1 MSSRLIKA
9 LIFKGTDYSED
20 YFEYIKLS
28 QFMWVQ
34 FANTADG
41 NILYYMCLND
51 SLIYNTMAQHILN
64 KYINGTVLCI
74 KLSKSVILDISVT
87 DIPLLVDNLL
97 AGYFNSINLTDKSS
111 NILTDKSSN
120 ILTDKSSNIL
130 TDKSSNILTDKSSNI
145 LTDKTNNKEIILD
158 TDMKEPY
165 DTDYTN
171 STYYDYHTGYNS

>member
-34 FANTADG
+34 FANTTDG
-41 NILYYMCLND
+41 NMLYYMCLND
-51 SLIYNTMAQHILN
+51 SLIYNTLAQHILN

-74 KLSKSVILDISVT
+74 KLSKSAILDISVT

-120 ILTDKSSNIL
+120 ILTDKSSN
-130 TDKSSNILTDKSSNI
+130 
-145 LTDKTNNKEIILD
+145 KEIILD
-158 TDMKEPY
+158 TDIKEPYDDMKEPY

-171 STYYDYHTGYNS
+171 SVYYDYHTGYNS

>member
-1 MSSRLIKA
+1 MSTRLIKA

-97 AGYFNSINLTDKSS
+97 VGYFNSIN
-111 NILTDKSSN
+111 
-120 ILTDKSSNIL
+120 L

>member
-1 MSSRLIKA
+1 
-9 LIFKGTDYSED
+9 
-20 YFEYIKLS
+20 
-28 QFMWVQ
+28 
-34 FANTADG
+34 
-41 NILYYMCLND
+41 
-51 SLIYNTMAQHILN
+51 MAQHILN

-97 AGYFNSINLTDKSS
+97 VGYFNSIN
-111 NILTDKSSN
+111 
-120 ILTDKSSNIL
+120 L

>member
-1 MSSRLIKA
+1 MSTRLIKA

-74 KLSKSVILDISVT
+74 KLSKSAILDISVT

-97 AGYFNSINLTDKSS
+97 AGYFNSIN
-111 NILTDKSSN
+111 
-120 ILTDKSSNIL
+120 
-130 TDKSSNILTDKSSNI
+130 LTDKSSNI